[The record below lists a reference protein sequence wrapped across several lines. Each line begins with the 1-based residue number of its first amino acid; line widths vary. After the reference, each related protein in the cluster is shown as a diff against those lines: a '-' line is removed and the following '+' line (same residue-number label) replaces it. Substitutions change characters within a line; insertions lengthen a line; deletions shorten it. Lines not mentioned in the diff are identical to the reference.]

1 MANNSRGFLFGFLVG
16 AVLGAAVALL
26 YAPVPGSEARE
37 LVGRKASEVAEKSR
51 QLFKKRGKPAEEEG
65 EAESAASECED

>member
-1 MANNSRGFLFGFLVG
+1 MANNSRGFLFGFLIG

-37 LVGRKASEVAEKSR
+37 LVGRKASEVAEKGR
-51 QLFKKRGKPAEEEG
+51 QLFKRGKPAEEEG